1 MYVCVCKAV
10 TDKQIRQAAER
21 GARTLGDLR
30 RELGVT
36 LDCGRCA
43 SCARECLKEAH
54 RCAAAHPDTSLAL
67 AA

>member
-10 TDKQIRQAAER
+10 TDRQIHEAAQG

-30 RELGVT
+30 RQLGVT
-36 LDCGRCA
+36 MDCGRCA
-43 SCARECLKEAH
+43 ACAHECLKEAH
-54 RCAAAHPDTSLAL
+54 HCAASAKTCLPL

>member
-10 TDKQIRQAAER
+10 TDRQIHEAAR
-21 GARTLGDLR
+21 GGARTLGDLR

-36 LDCGRCA
+36 MDCGRCA
-43 SCARECLKEAH
+43 SCAHECLKEA
-54 RCAAAHPDTSLAL
+54 RQCDAHATACLPL

>member
-10 TDKQIRQAAER
+10 TDRQIREAAHR
-21 GARTLGDLR
+21 GARNLRDLA

-36 LDCGRCA
+36 SDCGRCA
-43 SCARECLKEAH
+43 SCAHQCLKEAH
-54 RCAAAHPDTSLAL
+54 GCAKPANDRVAL